1 MFIPALAGQGF
12 VVAGG
17 TCGVGRAVV
26 VEAARR
32 GAQVVFCGHEA
43 SDTVGT
49 EIVAEVRE
57 LEGAGQVTFV
67 PVDLSAEAGVDHLF
81 DVALEQLPALHVV
94 VHNIEGTAK
103 HEARPLIELSL
114 ADWNAVLDAQLQRPF
129 WLSRRAIQEFL
140 AAGEGGRIVH
150 ILPAL
155 DETASASCAAA
166 HTAFHSFVRSI
177 AKEYGRRGMACNGV
191 VLSDTEGANLGNQ
204 INAGSSR
211 RCQAAAAAE
220 QVLFLASAEASF
232 VNGEIWRVS

>member
-12 VVAGG
+12 VVADG

-43 SDTVGT
+43 GDTVGA

-57 LEGAGQVTFV
+57 IEGAGQVTFV
-67 PVDLSAEAGVDHLF
+67 PVDLSAEASVDRLF

-94 VHNIEGTAK
+94 VHNLASAVK
-103 HEARPLIELSL
+103 HDARPLIELSL
-114 ADWNAVLDAQLQRPF
+114 ADWNAVLDAQLKMPF

-140 AAGEGGRIVH
+140 AAGEGGRLVH
-150 ILPAL
+150 ILPDP
-155 DETASASCAAA
+155 DETPSACFATA

-191 VLSDTEGANLGNQ
+191 VLSSAEGSYLDDRA
-204 INAGSSR
+204 NAGSSQQYR
-211 RCQAAAAAE
+211 AVEAAE
-220 QVLFLASAEASF
+220 LVLFLASAEASF
-232 VNGEIWRVS
+232 VNGEIWPVA